1 MIYNNR
7 AGDGVT
13 ITPPVFNVSKEKTMT
28 QKLTP
33 NQTKW
38 IAALRSGKYEQTVGK
53 LHDSGG
59 YCCLG
64 VAAKEFVSDDVKVEV
79 NANGV
84 GTYDGDDAE
93 APLYVMSALGLF
105 DACGCSS
112 GEEEGLTEINDNG
125 ASFDRIADLLESDPS
140 MYFKADH
147 TA

>member
-13 ITPPVFNVSKEKTMT
+13 ITPPAFNVSKDKAMT

-64 VAAKEFVSDDVKVEV
+64 VAAKEFVSDSVKVV
-79 NANGV
+79 VDADGI
-84 GTYDGDDAE
+84 GTYDGDNAE
-93 APLYVMSALGLF
+93 APLYVVDALGLF
-105 DACGCSS
+105 NVCGGSLGH
-112 GEEEGLTEINDNG
+112 GEALTEINDNG
-125 ASFDRIADLLESDPS
+125 ATFNRIADLLESDPS